1 MLNSIKNWFEK
12 ILFHPKKIYEW
23 ILPISLFPLSVIYC
37 FIVFV
42 KSYLTYRK
50 RVRFS
55 IPIIAVSNLVMG
67 GMGKTPIVI
76 ELAKYFSKYKIAI
89 ILRGYNR
96 KTTGMIIASNFGQ
109 NIKSI
114 DEIGDEA
121 FLYSEIIPKSLIIVS
136 ENRKIAINQAKEMG
150 AEIVILDDGFSKHD
164 IFKDIEFLI
173 LSKGG
178 NPFCLPAGAFR
189 EKLWFFRADEVTPIF
204 ENIDFK
210 RIVNIDSQIKPH
222 RTILITAIS
231 KPERLFKYIP
241 KNIPKVLFPDH
252 YQFSKNEI
260 KAILLK
266 YQRDTILTTEKDF
279 VKLKKFGFNIILL
292 KLKVEFS
299 PKMKKKLSNIF

>member
-1 MLNSIKNWFEK
+1 MLHSIKNWFEK
-12 ILFHPKKIYEW
+12 ILFHPKKVYEW
-23 ILPISLFPLSVIYC
+23 IIPICLFPLSVIFC
-37 FIVFV
+37 LIVFV

-50 RVRFS
+50 RVKFS

-76 ELAKYFSKYKIAI
+76 ELAKYFAKYKVAI

-96 KTTGMIIASNFGQ
+96 KTKGMIIASNFGQ

-121 FLYSEIIPKSLIIVS
+121 SLYSEILQKSLIIVS
-136 ENRKIAINQAKEMG
+136 KNRKIAISQVEKMG
-150 AEIVILDDGFSKHD
+150 AQIVILDDGFSQHD
-164 IFKDIEFLI
+164 IFKNIEFLI

-178 NPFCLPAGAFR
+178 NSFCLPAGAFR
-189 EKLWFFRADEVTPIF
+189 EKLWFFRSDEVTPVF

-210 RIVNIDSQIKPH
+210 RVVNIDSQITPH

-231 KPERLFKYIP
+231 KPDRLFKYIP
-241 KNIPKVLFPDH
+241 ENIPKVLFPDH
-252 YQFSKNEI
+252 YQFSKKELE
-260 KAILLK
+260 AILFK
-266 YQRDTILTTEKDF
+266 YQRNTILTTEKDF

-299 PKMKKKLSNIF
+299 SKLKKDLSTIF